1 MTPSEPQPALI
12 CLDWGTSSLRAYLL
26 DGAGEVLAQQQRPW
40 GIMNLPEPLEHV
52 PPAQIPPP
60 AQANDARF
68 EHALQDTCGP
78 WIQAHPHVP
87 LLACGMVGSAQGWRE
102 APYLASPTTL
112 GGLAQS
118 LGVVT
123 RHHGMPLHIVP
134 GLLQSGGLPNV
145 MRGEET
151 QVLGVLATR
160 ANGAEQPLL
169 IGLPGT
175 HSKWVHAQGQ
185 QIHHFLTFM
194 TGEVFAALKGHTL
207 LGKTMQPAQTP
218 DDDAFRKGL
227 QVVRSGAHPA
237 GLLSH
242 LFSTRTLGLTGQLP
256 PTAQA
261 DYLSGLL
268 IGHEMAGLALH
279 LQASTQQRP
288 QVVLCGEPDLC
299 RRYSIALQCWDLGT
313 PTLAAS
319 ATVQGLW
326 RIALQAGLVNG
337 LVDGHAKP
345 APLTEGTFQ

>member
-1 MTPSEPQPALI
+1 
-12 CLDWGTSSLRAYLL
+12 
-26 DGAGEVLAQQQRPW
+26 
-40 GIMNLPEPLEHV
+40 
-52 PPAQIPPP
+52 
-60 AQANDARF
+60 
-68 EHALQDTCGP
+68 
-78 WIQAHPHVP
+78 
-87 LLACGMVGSAQGWRE
+87 
-102 APYLASPTTL
+102 
-112 GGLAQS
+112 
-118 LGVVT
+118 
-123 RHHGMPLHIVP
+123 MPLHIVP

-151 QVLGVLATR
+151 QVLGVLATC
-160 ANGAEQPLL
+160 ASGAEPPLL

-175 HSKWVHAQGQ
+175 HSKWVHAEGQ

-207 LGKTMQPAQTP
+207 LGKTMQPAQAP

-268 IGHEMAGLALH
+268 IGHEMEGLALH
-279 LQASTQQRP
+279 LQASPQPLP

-326 RIALQAGLVNG
+326 RIALQAGLV
-337 LVDGHAKP
+337 DGHAKP
-345 APLTEGTFQ
+345 TSLSEGTFK